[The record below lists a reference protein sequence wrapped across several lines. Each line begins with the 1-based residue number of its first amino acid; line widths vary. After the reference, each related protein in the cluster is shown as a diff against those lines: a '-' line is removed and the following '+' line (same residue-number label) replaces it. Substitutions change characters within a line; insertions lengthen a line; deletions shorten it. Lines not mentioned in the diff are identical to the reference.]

1 MKISTEKNTIK
12 CLKSDIK
19 QLNNKL
25 SELQALFEVKE
36 AELSLLKRND
46 SNVDFR
52 HKNLL
57 KTTTAGSSHEGH
69 NISGVYEESS
79 TSSRTVQGLDSQAS
93 SSAKSSTRDGELHGS
108 FQTSNADNEQ
118 ILVIEEDF
126 PEVKVGFQAI
136 TVQ

>member
-25 SELQALFEVKE
+25 SELQALLEVKE
-36 AELSLLKRND
+36 DEISLLKRND
-46 SNVDFR
+46 SSVDFR

-57 KTTTAGSSHEGH
+57 KTTTAGPSLEGH

-79 TSSRTVQGLDSQAS
+79 TSSRTVHGLDSQTS

-108 FQTSNADNEQ
+108 SQMSNADNEQ
-118 ILVIEEDF
+118 ILATEEDF